1 MLTSAQYHSQLE
13 GPRDTWLLKR
23 SCVREAEQQTFT
35 MVEPHQPATNMALAS
50 LVYCCNET
58 IKNRSGS
65 VQLLHSKQTTFLNC
79 VLNNHENLNFETKSL
94 KVTKVLEREHVT
106 SGNND

>member
-13 GPRDTWLLKR
+13 GPQGTWLLNR

-35 MVEPHQPATNMALAS
+35 MVEPHQPATNMSLAS
-50 LVYCCNET
+50 LVCCCNE
-58 IKNRSGS
+58 KNQKQTFVVFSS
-65 VQLLHSKQTTFLNC
+65 LYSKQTPFLNC

-94 KVTKVLEREHVT
+94 
-106 SGNND
+106 